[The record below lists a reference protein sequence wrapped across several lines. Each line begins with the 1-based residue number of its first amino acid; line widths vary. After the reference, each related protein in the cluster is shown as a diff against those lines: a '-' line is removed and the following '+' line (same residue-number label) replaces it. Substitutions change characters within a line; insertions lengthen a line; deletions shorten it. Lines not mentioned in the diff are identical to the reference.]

1 MASIQAVLLCPTP
14 VRSAEYKDGVSLT
27 MAKGLIEH
35 QRATQAES
43 LRRNKTQVFSICLS
57 CGYCRG
63 DVGIGD
69 SCDGELGRRQQASH
83 VTRSKLR
90 FESAG

>member
-1 MASIQAVLLCPTP
+1 MASIHAVLLCPTP

-27 MAKGLIEH
+27 MVKNLIEH

-43 LRRNKTQVFSICLS
+43 LRRKKMQVFSICLS

-63 DVGIGD
+63 MLELEILVMANWVDV
-69 SCDGELGRRQQASH
+69 SRPA
-83 VTRSKLR
+83 T
-90 FESAG
+90 